1 MKNYEAMIVL
11 DTKGKEESVD
21 TLVTGVKAEIEKS
34 GGKVEKVETLGKKKF
49 PYAPRHVEGGWF
61 INIFFQ
67 SEVAGLDALR
77 NRLKLNENVYQQYYQ
92 VRA

>member
-21 TLVTGVKAEIEKS
+21 SLVSGIRTEIEKA
-34 GGKVEKVETLGKKKF
+34 GGKVEKVEQLGKKKF
-49 PYAPRHVEGGWF
+49 PFSPRHVEGGWF

-67 SEVAGLDALR
+67 SEVPALDALR